1 MVGLWIILAI
11 TIAATVAWLPLRLAA
26 SDKPADEPSDL
37 AQRRLAELSQLAG
50 GLAHEIKNPLST
62 INLNLR
68 LLAEDI
74 QRHDD
79 DEHRR
84 WLRRLVGVQEES
96 DRLKATLDDFLR
108 LAGKM
113 ELSPRPTDLR
123 GVVNELIDFFA
134 PQAEAGGVV
143 LRSDLP
149 GEPVICTIDT
159 KLIKQALLNL
169 LLNATQAITDG
180 GEMIVKVSARDDKA
194 RLEVIDT
201 GPGLTAADIDR
212 IFDVHYSTKSGGSGL
227 GLPTTRRIVQEH
239 GGNIRVES
247 EPGKGT
253 RFVIDLPVKKGSDPF
268 SEEHP

>member
-1 MVGLWIILAI
+1 MVGLWLILAI
-11 TIAATVAWLPLRLAA
+11 FIAATVASLPLRHSAPDKPVDDSADLA
-26 SDKPADEPSDL
+26 SD
-37 AQRRLAELSQLAG
+37 RLAELSQLAG

-79 DEHRR
+79 EEHRR

-113 ELSPRPTDLR
+113 ELSPKSTDLR
-123 GVVNELIDFFA
+123 GVVDELINFFA

-149 GEPVICTIDT
+149 GDPVACNIDT

-169 LLNATQAITDG
+169 LLNATQAMADG
-180 GEMIVKVSARDDKA
+180 GEMIVKVSARDNGA

-201 GPGLTAADIDR
+201 GPGLAVEDIAR
-212 IFDVHYSTKSGGSGL
+212 IFDVHYSTKAGGSGL
-227 GLPTTRRIVQEH
+227 GLPTTRRIVREH
-239 GGNIRVES
+239 GGDIRVES
-247 EPGKGT
+247 EPGKCT
-253 RFVIDLPVKKGSDPF
+253 RFVIDLPV
-268 SEEHP
+268 